1 VFCNEK
7 VFMNLSTLQFLSQ
20 SRQTPELFDK
30 KMTMALDEQTS
41 VSIFAPGIIQ
51 FEPVL
56 AQAGIDAQRNTLK
69 APKSIV
75 LSCGIHGNET
85 APIEICDAIVQ
96 DLLAGK
102 LSSPH
107 RLLFI
112 FGNLPAMDIAE
123 RFVEENLNRLF
134 NTNESEE
141 NMEQK
146 RAQVIKQAVAE
157 FFDNENKPSSH
168 VDTDRYHYDLHTAIR
183 ESKNEKFAVYPFLH
197 GQAYNKDQL
206 RFLSACGV
214 NTILLSQSPTS
225 TFSYYTSYHYY
236 SHSFTVELG
245 KVRPFGENKAD
256 DFAAVTTR
264 LRQLISSESLDLP
277 AYQACPLE
285 VFEVKQVIDKSS
297 NDFRL
302 SFSDDTPNFMD
313 FTEGALLAVDGDIK
327 YTATQDGE
335 AIVFP
340 NANVAI
346 GQRALLTVVPCEL

>member
-1 VFCNEK
+1 
-7 VFMNLSTLQFLSQ
+7 MNLSTIQFLSL
-20 SRQTPELFDK
+20 SRQTPEVFEEEVTSVLGGH
-30 KMTMALDEQTS
+30 TS

-51 FEPVL
+51 FVPLDKKDNKGSTQEHSSF
-56 AQAGIDAQRNTLK
+56 

-96 DLLAGK
+96 DLLSEK
-102 LSSPH
+102 LVTPH

-134 NTNESEE
+134 NKSESEE
-141 NMEQK
+141 NLEQK
-146 RAQVIKQAVAE
+146 RAQVIKHAVDR
-157 FFDNENKPSSH
+157 FFHSTTQPSSH

-197 GQAYNKDQL
+197 GQAHNKDQL

-225 TFSYYTSYHYY
+225 TFSYYTSHYY
-236 SHSFTVELG
+236 LSHSFTVELG
-245 KVRPFGENKAD
+245 KVRPFGENNKE
-256 DFAAVTTR
+256 DFVAVTKS
-264 LRQLISSESLDLP
+264 LRQLVSSVELNLP
-277 AYQACPLE
+277 VYQACPLE
-285 VFEVKQVIDKSS
+285 IFEVKQVIDKASTE
-297 NDFRL
+297 FRL
-302 SFSDDTPNFMD
+302 SFSDDTPNFTG
-313 FTEGALLAVDGDIK
+313 FNKGELLAVDGDIE
-327 YTATQDGE
+327 YVASQDGE

-340 NANVAI
+340 NANVAL